1 MLKRRRPA
9 GRASP
14 PGSKGSRATGTTIGD
29 TVKQETRRIVTTHLA
44 IAFALL
50 AFVALPMSLVLS
62 PQLAHADTMGF
73 DARPLPGSP
82 NAELGFFKFDAD
94 AGATVQR
101 VLVLTNH
108 ADKAKV
114 IRVAACDGLAAV
126 FGGVAYSDS
135 GKKPQAV
142 GSWIQLPRTSVEVPA
157 GSSVSVPF
165 EVKVPADVTT
175 GVHVGGLAVWE
186 PAAATTSGSGEG
198 GGDKASTKITMVTRM
213 VLTVYVTTPGPAVPE
228 LTISGVKAE
237 ARPDGMYLL
246 VAVANDGTGPTSGEG
261 TLAVPSENFQQP
273 IALGDMVPTASTGYP
288 VKWKT
293 DPAQGTYQAEAQIRY
308 AGGTKVANW
317 SGSFIVGDA
326 EMKTLEDR
334 LVGGTTGGLPW
345 ELIGWVILSMLGAV
359 IFLLSGILLGRLQQ
373 CSA

>member
-1 MLKRRRPA
+1 MT
-9 GRASP
+9 
-14 PGSKGSRATGTTIGD
+14 RATSRPFAAQTP
-29 TVKQETRRIVTTHLA
+29 
-44 IAFALL
+44 IAVALL
-50 AFVALPMSLVLS
+50 MLAALLTALVLLTA
-62 PQLAHADTMGF
+62 PLARADTMGF

-142 GSWIQLPRTSVEVPA
+142 GIWVKLSRTSVEVPP
-157 GSSVSVPF
+157 GSSVEVPF
-165 EVKVPADVTT
+165 EVTVPADVTT

-213 VLTVYVTTPGPAVPE
+213 VLTVFVTTPGPAVPE

-246 VAVANDGTGPTSGEG
+246 VAVANNGTGPTRGEG
-261 TLAVPSENFQQP
+261 TISMPSESFQQP

-288 VKWKT
+288 IKWKT
-293 DPAQGTYQAEAQIRY
+293 DPAAGTYAAEVEIRY
-308 AGGTKVANW
+308 AGGTKVAKW
-317 SGSFIVGDA
+317 SGSFTVADKNLT
-326 EMKTLEDR
+326 ELKDR
-334 LVGGTTGGLPW
+334 LVAPQKPAGAGRPWLMYGLIGGLVLVV
-345 ELIGWVILSMLGAV
+345 LIMGFA
-359 IFLLSGILLGRLQQ
+359 LLRRRRPGPTS
-373 CSA
+373 

>member
-1 MLKRRRPA
+1 MAQGTRRPVTKHTA
-9 GRASP
+9 
-14 PGSKGSRATGTTIGD
+14 
-29 TVKQETRRIVTTHLA
+29 IVAALMT
-44 IAFALL
+44 FA
-50 AFVALPMSLVLS
+50 ALVTALVLLS
-62 PQLAHADTMGF
+62 APLARADTMGF

-142 GSWIQLPRTSVEVPA
+142 GSWIQLSRTSVEVPP
-157 GSSVSVPF
+157 GSSVEVPF
-165 EVKVPADVTT
+165 EVKAPANVTT

-198 GGDKASTKITMVTRM
+198 GGDKANTKISMVTRM
-213 VLTVYVTTPGPAVPE
+213 VLTVFVTTPGPAVPE

-237 ARPDGMYLL
+237 ARPDGMYVL
-246 VAVANDGTGPTSGEG
+246 VAIANDGTAPTSGEG
-261 TLAVPSENFQQP
+261 TISMPIEGFQQP
-273 IALGDMVPTASTGYP
+273 IALGDMVPTSSTGYP
-288 VKWKT
+288 IKWKT
-293 DPAQGTYQAEAQIRY
+293 DPAAGTYQAEVEIRY
-308 AGGTKVANW
+308 AGGTKVAKW
-317 SGSFIVGDA
+317 SGSFTVADKNLT
-326 EMKTLEDR
+326 ELKDR
-334 LVGGTTGGLPW
+334 LVAPEKPASAASSTPWLIYGLIGGLVLVV
-345 ELIGWVILSMLGAV
+345 LIMGFA
-359 IFLLSGILLGRLQQ
+359 LLRRRRPGPAS
-373 CSA
+373 